1 LKMYFIA
8 AVLPLFAALAPV
20 FSAPVTESPFMGT
33 IATPA
38 SDAPLSANVAFPF
51 TYNVDNW
58 CEEGYNNFKV
68 FLTQDEPTIDD
79 VDSTGD
85 IPTALYSFGEFTVA
99 NFGLPQS
106 GTPPPS
112 SLVVPAFGT
121 SGPGFLTVVEIF
133 SSCPGHVT
141 QEIGVTSVPVSM
153 Q

>member
-1 LKMYFIA
+1 MYFLT

-20 FSAPVTESPFMGT
+20 FSAPLTESPFMGT

-38 SDAPLSANVAFPF
+38 SNTPLSANTAFPF
-51 TYNVDNW
+51 GYNVDNW

-68 FLTQDEPTIDD
+68 FLTETAPTIDD

-85 IPTALYSFGEFTVA
+85 IQNALYSFGQFTVA
-99 NFGLPQS
+99 NFGLPPS

-112 SLVVPAFGT
+112 SLVVPDIGAE
-121 SGPGFLTVVEIF
+121 GPGFLAVVQIF
-133 SSCPGHVT
+133 TSCPGDVT
-141 QEIGVTSVPVSM
+141 QEIGIASVLVSM